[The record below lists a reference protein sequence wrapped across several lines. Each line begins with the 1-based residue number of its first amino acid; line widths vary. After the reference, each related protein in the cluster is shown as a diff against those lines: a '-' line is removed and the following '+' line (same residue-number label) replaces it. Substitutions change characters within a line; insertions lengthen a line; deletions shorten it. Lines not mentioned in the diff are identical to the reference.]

1 VGEGVG
7 ESVGE
12 GEGNNRYLSKSFWL
26 LLMKGDMDEPLLLK
40 YFTFLLQKNRI
51 C

>member
-1 VGEGVG
+1 
-7 ESVGE
+7 
-12 GEGNNRYLSKSFWL
+12 
-26 LLMKGDMDEPLLLK
+26 MKGDMDEPLLLK